1 LLQKEILFL
10 FFRKG
15 GPAHSNLVVAI
26 MYSGV
31 FRQIV
36 SVAVDGTVRLWDIYT
51 GVNVFEFNTTHNSP
65 ITAACLDHRYTH
77 MNHFSVCIVIL
88 TKINI
93 IVFIRFEVMIFEFL
107 YLRQNNHN

>member
-1 LLQKEILFL
+1 
-10 FFRKG
+10 
-15 GPAHSNLVVAI
+15 

-65 ITAACLDHRYTH
+65 ITAACLDHRGKRLISGAHNGLFLENTV
-77 MNHFSVCIVIL
+77 FLTVI
-88 TKINI
+88 
-93 IVFIRFEVMIFEFL
+93 
-107 YLRQNNHN
+107 